1 MLGTQMHESL
11 GRFFFAKSDPQIW
24 GRKPNMKIFSM
35 GKSLSLIRFPLLTH
49 LSLTAFQHRLTDR
62 TPALH
67 GQVSLQ
73 NTVDSTL
80 TQVTD
85 SWEEDL
91 DCNTTQLWQVTVIP
105 ACWASKPAASTHVQA
120 PSRGLREPWF
130 VLALLRHVPQGQH
143 VQPRPLKNTGL

>member
-24 GRKPNMKIFSM
+24 GRKPNMKIFLM

-49 LSLTAFQHRLTDR
+49 LSLTAFQHSLTDR

-105 ACWASKPAASTHVQA
+105 TCWASKPAASTHVQA

>member
-1 MLGTQMHESL
+1 MHESL
-11 GRFFFAKSDPQIW
+11 GRFFFCKIWPTDLRKKAKHENLLD
-24 GRKPNMKIFSM
+24 
-35 GKSLSLIRFPLLTH
+35 GKLLSLIHFPLLTH
-49 LSLTAFQHRLTDR
+49 LSLTAFQHSLTDR
-62 TPALH
+62 TPALR
-67 GQVSLQ
+67 GRVSLQ

-105 ACWASKPAASTHVQA
+105 TCWASKPAASTRVQA